1 MRDNT
6 MKRTLSYNVPYR
18 LQAPF
23 MESMKGKEWNRSG
36 ENLAKRINQE
46 QRLMYYF
53 LQFSGLNTQIQIQEE
68 WADYID
74 RNYEIIQGWVELN
87 LIQYLQRRNPS
98 VPGIVDKLYPPKE
111 RNLEKVKKYW
121 KMLVSIKPICEI
133 YGENPLS
140 EKNLSID
147 HFIPWS
153 YVAHDELWNL
163 TPTTRSINS
172 SKSNS
177 LPDWN
182 MYFPLLCKMEYLSY
196 ELMWEYSEV
205 HKAFDKCAKEHLN
218 NQEIRYKLYQRG
230 LSETEFSGRLEEVMF
245 PVYQSAKNMGFSSW
259 SLRT

>member
-1 MRDNT
+1 MQLPHSDILDIAHFSRLFDNKSECYKLFWFQAIARKIKEGQKT
-6 MKRTLSYNVPYR
+6 ITFEALIDEMITDAWYMVLEYRLNLGPNDALERVVHRLGEISNMKSCEKKDVVLEYVKTCKDKEVLAMKRTLSYNVPYR

-111 RNLEKVKKYW
+111 RNLEKV
-121 KMLVSIKPICEI
+121 L
-133 YGENPLS
+133 ENACFHKTCLR
-140 EKNLSID
+140 NLWGK
-147 HFIPWS
+147 F
-153 YVAHDELWNL
+153 
-163 TPTTRSINS
+163 T
-172 SKSNS
+172 
-177 LPDWN
+177 
-182 MYFPLLCKMEYLSY
+182 
-196 ELMWEYSEV
+196 
-205 HKAFDKCAKEHLN
+205 
-218 NQEIRYKLYQRG
+218 Q
-230 LSETEFSGRLEEVMF
+230 
-245 PVYQSAKNMGFSSW
+245 
-259 SLRT
+259 